1 MARSPRPY
9 QIEAITAIRDA
20 LRSGKRGVII
30 VHPTGMGK
38 AMVISVI
45 SKLVLAKGKRVLVLV
60 NRDNLVEQLRE
71 SLIEQGMM
79 PLIERGMDKASPMS
93 DCVIGSIQTL
103 QGKRLKRW
111 NADHFDLIFCDECH
125 GSAASTFHKVL
136 DYFIGQ
142 HVGCTATPER
152 HDKEGLWKGYEEIC
166 HQITFADAVNDGWLC
181 DLEFHELPVPIFVS
195 DEAAKKRMWTEAD
208 ETLSLAD
215 DLPRI
220 FEAAA
225 KVSEGRKTLA
235 FWSNC
240 NSSVEADKYF
250 KAHGLDSMHVEG
262 PGGPAQ
268 MNRENV
274 NEVIEWFKQPGPRIL
289 SNCQLLTTGFD
300 QPDIDQIIMG
310 RLVRSEPLVRQML
323 GRGTR
328 AACVIDGLPDASA
341 RKVAIAGSAKP
352 FCRVQDLMIQLGEVR
367 NRFADASVLITQ
379 DDTERKW
386 IKELTREAGKPFTMS
401 ELENKL
407 RAKRDTDKDA
417 ALAKLLEDT
426 ANAQKKNKLRL
437 ERIGQ
442 GPYIGHIFNM
452 RPQNANGRKEPT
464 EKQVSYLREHFAY
477 RGEIPSVFHASLLIS
492 AYKRHEEKLKQSTI
506 TV

>member
-1 MARSPRPY
+1 MREPRQY
-9 QIEAITAIRDA
+9 QVNAINAIRDA
-20 LRSGKRGVII
+20 FKRGLRGVII
-30 VHPTGMGK
+30 VMPTGMGK
-38 AMVISVI
+38 AMVISTVA
-45 SKLVLAKGKRVLVLV
+45 KLVLAKGKRVLVLV
-60 NRDNLVEQLRE
+60 NRDNLIEQLRD

-111 NADHFDLIFCDECH
+111 NRDHFDLIFCDECH
-125 GSAASTFHKVL
+125 GSAAASFHNVL
-136 DYFIGQ
+136 DYFNGQ

-152 HDKEGLWKGYEEIC
+152 HDKAGLWKGYAEIC
-166 HQITFADAVNDGWLC
+166 YQKTFAEAVNEGWLC
-181 DLEFHELPVPIFVS
+181 DFEFHELPVPIFVS
-195 DEAAKKRMWTEAD
+195 NEAATKRMWTEND
-208 ETLSLAD
+208 ETLSLRD

-225 KVSEGRKTLA
+225 NVSEGRKTLA

-240 NSSVEADKYF
+240 NSSLEADKYF
-250 KAHGLDSMHVEG
+250 RAHGLESMHVEG
-262 PGGPAQ
+262 PGGPAM
-268 MNRENV
+268 MNRERV

-289 SNCQLLTTGFD
+289 HNCQLLTTGFD

-328 AACVIDGLPDASA
+328 AACVIDGLPDAES
-341 RKVAIAGSAKP
+341 RKSVIAASSKP
-352 FCRVQDLMIQLGEVR
+352 ICRVQDLMIQLGDVR

-379 DDTERKW
+379 DDKERQW
-386 IKELTREAGKPFTMS
+386 IKEIARNASHPFTMA

-407 RAKRDTDKDA
+407 RAKRDTDKEA

-426 ANAQKKNKLRL
+426 ANAQHKAKQRSKWN
-437 ERIGQ
+437 GQ
-442 GPYIGHIFNM
+442 GPFVDYIFKM
-452 RPQNANGRKEPT
+452 QPQNSAGRKPAS
-464 EKQVSYLREHFAY
+464 EKQVSYLRQHFKY
-477 RGEIPSVFHASLLIS
+477 RGEIPSIFHASLLIT
-492 AYKRHEEKLKQSTI
+492 AYKRHEDRMNAATI
-506 TV
+506 PV